1 MFKKRLDELFMQYPS
16 TEVAQ
21 TAVANHVKE
30 VKQFVSSIEKLDH
43 GKPEALAS
51 APLAA
56 PAFPEAGKG
65 SEVASDTIPTYAYN
79 WCVSP
84 MTPMAV
90 AGVIWLPSESNIGY
104 DPAEYAAEL
113 EIYARSLNAT
123 YGQNDVQFI
132 YAQPAESLLE
142 NITVPNIPAA
152 RKFTFESW
160 PKSLQQT
167 AVEMAKLA
175 D

>member
-1 MFKKRLDELFMQYPS
+1 MARDCSCKSCEGGETVCEFSLKNSITESQRLLLRRRLPRQP
-16 TEVAQ
+16 
-21 TAVANHVKE
+21 
-30 VKQFVSSIEKLDH
+30 
-43 GKPEALAS
+43 
-51 APLAA
+51 
-56 PAFPEAGKG
+56 FPEAGKG

-90 AGVIWLPSESNIGY
+90 AGVIWVPSESNIGY

-132 YAQPAESLLE
+132 YAQPAESLLD

-160 PKSLQQT
+160 PKSMQQT

-175 D
+175 E